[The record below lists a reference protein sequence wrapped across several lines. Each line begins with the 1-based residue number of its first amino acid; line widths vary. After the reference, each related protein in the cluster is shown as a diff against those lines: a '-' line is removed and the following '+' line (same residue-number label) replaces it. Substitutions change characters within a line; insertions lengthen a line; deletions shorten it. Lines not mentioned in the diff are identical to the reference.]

1 MEPEEIL
8 EWKRQAVDYERR
20 DHPPM
25 WAVLWAEREI
35 EKRRKREEDK
45 QAHLS
50 IKNWWVGGPPS
61 PEAETEIPGSGA
73 YNARHGFER

>member
-8 EWKRQAVDYERR
+8 EWKRQADDYEVR
-20 DHPPM
+20 DWPPT

-35 EKRRKREEDK
+35 EKRRKREEDR

-50 IKNWWVGGPPS
+50 IRDYWIDGLLS
-61 PEAETEIPGSGA
+61 PEAGEIPGSGA
-73 YNARHGFER
+73 YNAKHGFER